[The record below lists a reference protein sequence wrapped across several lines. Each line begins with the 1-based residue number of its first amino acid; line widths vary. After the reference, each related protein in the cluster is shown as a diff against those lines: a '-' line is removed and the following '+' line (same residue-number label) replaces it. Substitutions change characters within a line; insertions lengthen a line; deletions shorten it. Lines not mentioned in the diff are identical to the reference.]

1 MIVRHWQGSQ
11 KKCLIIWQE
20 NNYINMNNA
29 IKAFEE
35 HLGVIKALDEK
46 SISSYVCDL
55 EQLENHSSKDLLML
69 DSTDILSFLSG
80 FDNKRTLNRKL
91 SAINSFYNFCH
102 SQEFMTAKIKIPMA
116 KIPKNLPKYL
126 SLDEVQ
132 AGLGLIDRTTLT
144 GKRDYAL
151 ILFLY
156 ASGCRISEALSAQ
169 RVDIVDG
176 WLKIRYAKG
185 EKERMVP
192 LAPVAIEALEEYLAN
207 NDMRSSSLWL
217 NYKGNPLSRISAYK
231 ITKKYLGVSP
241 HVLRHSFA
249 SSLIIGGA
257 DLRVVQELLG
267 HSSLIT
273 TQIYTHIEQ
282 KELRDTLYQYHPLR
296 S

>member
-1 MIVRHWQGSQ
+1 MHDTIR
-11 KKCLIIWQE
+11 
-20 NNYINMNNA
+20 
-29 IKAFEE
+29 AFEE
-35 HLGVIKALDEK
+35 YLSVIKVLDKK

-55 EQLENHSSKDLLML
+55 EQLENQTGKDLLTL
-69 DSTDILSFLSG
+69 DSSDVFAFLAQ
-80 FDNKRTLNRKL
+80 FENKRTLNRKL

-102 SQEFMTAKIKIPMA
+102 SEEFLIKKINIPMA
-116 KIPKNLPKYL
+116 RVPKNLPKYL
-126 SLDEVQ
+126 SLEEVQ
-132 AGLGLIDRTTLT
+132 VGLEMIDRGTNV
-144 GKRDYAL
+144 GRRDYAL

-156 ASGCRISEALSAQ
+156 ASGCRISEALSVQ
-169 RVDIVDG
+169 RNDIVDG

-192 LAPVAIEALEEYLAN
+192 LAPVAIKALDEYLSVS
-207 NDMRSSSLWL
+207 DKRSTHLWL
-217 NYKGNPLSRISAYK
+217 NYQGTPLSRISAYK

-282 KELRDTLYQYHPLR
+282 KELRDTLYKHHPLR
-296 S
+296 R